1 MSNMDDLMQL
11 VALAKND
18 EQYFKR
24 IEGLKQM
31 QMELAQY
38 KEIADTVKEADMHLA
53 RARQRAQ
60 EVVEQAE
67 QEGNA
72 LRKSAIEYVEE
83 QKRLIEQHKQLKADL
98 KEKKQAM
105 DVAIAEARAATVSSE
120 KIDKERREMTELR
133 NKEIAETLRIRKHYE
148 EKFTEIKRIINF

>member
-1 MSNMDDLMQL
+1 MDDLMQL

-148 EKFTEIKRIINF
+148 EKFTEIKRIINS